1 MFYQIY
7 VSVLLLQCLFSIVV
21 AFTSTHNHQAKWIV
35 HTPAAFENET
45 FPNMG
50 DRLRLGSND
59 SFITECD
66 YLKSLNPHASRYK
79 SIDFENL
86 YALENFFWSI
96 YDGVSIELG
105 ALDGSMHSSAPSQ
118 TANFVKFGWN
128 RILIEA
134 NPVHRENMIKFS
146 PDAFSVNAAICKDQI
161 LHYLTRGG
169 AKSPASGI
177 VEFMSPLF
185 VGNFFSFLLSEGQT
199 SEQFDASKLNWNNL
213 TLPKDV
219 NIVEISCLSLQRVLD
234 RAGTSHIN
242 FFILDVE
249 GSELEVLK
257 SVDWRRTI
265 FDVICIETEKAYRPE
280 GYADQIEKFLSYRG
294 YIRYIDKGR
303 NSWYIHK
310 LFKPSK
316 RPGLP

>member
-1 MFYQIY
+1 MR
-7 VSVLLLQCLFSIVV
+7 SNCLFYLSLIFLKLIVG
-21 AFTSTHNHQAKWIV
+21 FTNQQHNHQAKWIV
-35 HTPAAFENET
+35 HTPPAFENET

-50 DRLRLGSND
+50 DRLRIGSND
-59 SFITECD
+59 SFIAECD

-177 VEFMSPLF
+177 VEFMSPSF
-185 VGNFFSFLLSEGQT
+185 IGNFFSFLLYDGQKID
-199 SEQFDASKLNWNNL
+199 EFDALKLNWNNL

-242 FFILDVE
+242 FFILYVE

-265 FDVICIETEKAYRPE
+265 FDVLCIETEKAYRPD
-280 GYADQIEKFLSYRG
+280 GYADNIEKFLIQRG

-303 NSWYIHK
+303 NSWYIRK
-310 LFKPSK
+310 GFIPSK
-316 RPGLP
+316 RAGIL